1 MRREYAYRPRWT
13 VIIAGVLFFGVGT
26 IVLGVAAYHPKRPTD
41 MYGIQFSPE
50 GAATFYMIFAALSF
64 CFVLLSE
71 FLAYVR
77 IKIPQRVVLT
87 DTSIIIPRKRWSSE
101 EITVP
106 FSEIIALR
114 KYSVCGQWFLDIHYH
129 GGNFTLVANML
140 PQNKDLDE
148 ICATLMA
155 KCGNM

>member
-41 MYGIQFSPE
+41 IYGIQFSPE

-64 CFVLLSE
+64 CFVLLSG

-77 IKIPQRVVLT
+77 IRIPQRVVLT
-87 DTSIIIPRKRWSSE
+87 DTSITIPRRRWSPE

-114 KYSVCGQWFLDIHYH
+114 KYSVCGQRFLDIHYN

-140 PQNKDLDE
+140 PQNEDFDE
-148 ICATLMA
+148 ICATLMT
-155 KCGNM
+155 KCGGR

>member
-26 IVLGVAAYHPKRPTD
+26 IVLGAAAY
-41 MYGIQFSPE
+41 
-50 GAATFYMIFAALSF
+50 MILAALSF
-64 CFVLLSE
+64 CFVLLSG

-77 IKIPQRVVLT
+77 IRIPQRVVLT
-87 DTSIIIPRKRWSSE
+87 DTSITIPRRRWSPE

-114 KYSVCGQWFLDIHYH
+114 KYSVCGQRFLDIHYN

-140 PQNKDLDE
+140 PQNKDFDE
-148 ICATLMA
+148 ICATLMT
-155 KCGNM
+155 KCGGR

>member
-50 GAATFYMIFAALSF
+50 GAATFYMILAALSF
-64 CFVLLSE
+64 CFVLFSG
-71 FLAYVR
+71 FLTYVR

-87 DTSIIIPRKRWSSE
+87 DTSITIPRRRWSPE

-114 KYSVCGQWFLDIHYH
+114 KYSVYGQRFLDIHYN

-140 PQNKDLDE
+140 PQNKDFDE
-148 ICATLMA
+148 ICATLMT
-155 KCGNM
+155 KCGGR